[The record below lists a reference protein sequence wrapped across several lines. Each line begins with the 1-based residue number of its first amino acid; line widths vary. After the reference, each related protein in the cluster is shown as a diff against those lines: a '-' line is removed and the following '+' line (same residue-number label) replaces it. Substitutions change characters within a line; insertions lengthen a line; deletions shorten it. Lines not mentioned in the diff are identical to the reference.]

1 MIRRLLTR
9 LLIILLVLLA
19 VWAWLNRD
27 HLQAFPGILGAYTA
41 KEYCSCRYV
50 MDNPADYCAGY
61 SKQYLPLSGFVDDE
75 ANKRVTARALGRS
88 QSAQWLGQRQGCQLL
103 PQAVELPE

>member
-9 LLIILLVLLA
+9 LLIILLALLV

-27 HLQAFPGILGAYTA
+27 HLQAFPSILGAYTA

-50 MDNPADYCAGY
+50 MDNPADYCVGY

-103 PQAVELPE
+103 PQAVELTE